1 MLNFSPSPQHP
12 TARHRIYRRAAQKVS
27 RRTRATNLPSLFVFA
42 PKTAKNADREKPA
55 DLATASQSETAA
67 EIETTPTQVFTP
79 KGSIN
84 YPWRAYARVEANA
97 GRVSLRRFDGT
108 EEASHSNRGHVLS
121 EVPAVRPDKGAA
133 RRSCSP
139 RPVLGLRQSP
149 QQTPGTPSPPPL
161 STAFCACS

>member
-1 MLNFSPSPQHP
+1 MALDQFE
-12 TARHRIYRRAAQKVS
+12 TFF
-27 RRTRATNLPSLFVFA
+27 FVFA
-42 PKTAKNADREKPA
+42 PKTAENAEPP
-55 DLATASQSETAA
+55 DLATASQSEMAA

-121 EVPAVRPDKGAA
+121 EVPAVR
-133 RRSCSP
+133 SP
-139 RPVLGLRQSP
+139 RRG
-149 QQTPGTPSPPPL
+149 PGCRAEMPG
-161 STAFCACS
+161 CAR